1 LLDDKQNKK
10 NGRPTATGMKP
21 KAKEIRGSARPIGGL
36 EKKKTKRI
44 RRKKTDADITVNQF
58 DGQPLIQ
65 MQPTIQPQRLA
76 ITMV

>member
-1 LLDDKQNKK
+1 MLDDKQNNK
-10 NGRPTATGMKP
+10 NGIPTTTCMKP

-36 EKKKTKRI
+36 EKKTKRI

-65 MQPTIQPQRLA
+65 MQPTKQTQKLS
-76 ITMV
+76 ITKG